1 MTAPVMPDSQ
11 VRKPLLGLRR
21 KPGRLALAVFRMP
34 LRAYRHDAGWLLGS
48 TFLEFTHTGR
58 KTGRQHEAVAMV
70 LRHDV
75 DAREA
80 VICAAWGP
88 GTDWVRNL
96 RAGQAAQVRLGRD
109 SFTPQHRFL
118 SDDEAID
125 VAGQFRREHPR
136 RLRLISTILG
146 WGDLS
151 GDAAIRDFVR
161 THPFIAFRPA
171 ATNPQSGPLSVRRQ

>member
-1 MTAPVMPDSQ
+1 MPAPGVEVITVTAPVMPDSH

-21 KPGRLALAVFRMP
+21 KPGRALAVFRMP

-96 RAGQAAQVRLGRD
+96 RAG
-109 SFTPQHRFL
+109 
-118 SDDEAID
+118 
-125 VAGQFRREHPR
+125 PR
-136 RLRLISTILG
+136 RRCAS
-146 WGDLS
+146 
-151 GDAAIRDFVR
+151 AAILSPRSTVSCPMTRRLTSPDSSGASIRDGC
-161 THPFIAFRPA
+161 A
-171 ATNPQSGPLSVRRQ
+171 